1 LQEALPFLD
10 YLKIR
15 ASYGLVGNDR
25 IGGTRFPYLT
35 TVTSTGDGGWG
46 TGGIREGQLGTDGL
60 VWEKAK
66 KFDVGVDINLFNNK
80 FSLTVDYF
88 KDRRTDIFQQ
98 RVTVPEEAGFISM
111 PWANTG
117 SMESW
122 GMDGN
127 FSFKQDFGKN
137 WRATIRGNF
146 TFSRNKVLHYEES
159 DIHYPYQSRIG
170 YPSGVQRGYIA
181 EGLFRDWEDIE
192 SSPKQNFESK
202 VYPGDIKYVDVNAD
216 GVIDVDDR
224 VPLSFSN
231 VPEIQYGFAG
241 EVSWKNLTLGM
252 LFEGTGHSTYFLG
265 GTGYYPFSGGSTGNL
280 LTIVAD
286 QNNRWTPREI
296 SGTAATENPNARFPR
311 MTYGSNKNNN
321 QASTYW
327 LADNSYLRFK
337 ELNIRYT
344 YRNPWLQN
352 VLGVSS
358 MSLSFIMHNICT
370 WDSIKLWDPG
380 QASANGAAYPIQ
392 RTYSMQL
399 SLNF

>member
-1 LQEALPFLD
+1 
-10 YLKIR
+10 
-15 ASYGLVGNDR
+15 
-25 IGGTRFPYLT
+25 
-35 TVTSTGDGGWG
+35 
-46 TGGIREGQLGTDGL
+46 
-60 VWEKAK
+60 
-66 KFDVGVDINLFNNK
+66 
-80 FSLTVDYF
+80 
-88 KDRRTDIFQQ
+88 
-98 RVTVPEEAGFISM
+98 
-111 PWANTG
+111 
-117 SMESW
+117 MESW

-252 LFEGTGHSTYFLG
+252 LFEGTGHSTYFWEVQAITL
-265 GTGYYPFSGGSTGNL
+265 S
-280 LTIVAD
+280 VAVR
-286 QNNRWTPREI
+286 QET
-296 SGTAATENPNARFPR
+296 
-311 MTYGSNKNNN
+311 
-321 QASTYW
+321 
-327 LADNSYLRFK
+327 
-337 ELNIRYT
+337 
-344 YRNPWLQN
+344 
-352 VLGVSS
+352 
-358 MSLSFIMHNICT
+358 C
-370 WDSIKLWDPG
+370 
-380 QASANGAAYPIQ
+380 
-392 RTYSMQL
+392 
-399 SLNF
+399 